1 MGAWDT
7 FAAITGGSAAALAG
21 LLFVAVTLHARE
33 IANSEKVAARA
44 LNGLIM
50 FVMILIVSILIV
62 IPGQGYRALGA
73 ELIALVVGT
82 LFVMVGYTRG
92 DVAPP
97 ITVFVLLP
105 ALAAGIILV
114 IGLHAGLY
122 VLVVSV
128 LAAFAFGALTAW
140 LLLLSFTE

>member
-1 MGAWDT
+1 
-7 FAAITGGSAAALAG
+7 
-21 LLFVAVTLHARE
+21 
-33 IANSEKVAARA
+33 
-44 LNGLIM
+44 M
-50 FVMILIVSILIV
+50 FVMVLFISILMV
-62 IPGQGYRALGA
+62 IPGQAYRALGA

-82 LFVMVGYTRG
+82 LFVLVGYTRG

-105 ALAAGIILV
+105 TLASGIVLV
-114 IGLHAGLY
+114 IGVHAGLY